1 MYNINGFEFNFRRN
15 KQTKQPNI
23 ESPLLL
29 HPLLTKYTES
39 KDQSTTTMAPKGSK
53 VTELTLTDRKAIFTS
68 LISEVKDGVLIR
80 GSIAKIAK
88 IVGTTGVTVSRV
100 WKQSIQKI
108 AHSLNNHN
116 HPNDVLTNL
125 HLLSVKDLP
134 DSLFKPGKYGNV
146 GQKQKY
152 DRDEIIQRTLEIPYR
167 QRKTYRALA
176 SKLGISHQLVYSLLK
191 KENIF
196 KRHRSSVLPTLT
208 EDNKYHRVM
217 HCMDKIDPASQTGT
231 RSEWKFKDFFDEVH
245 IDEKWFYL
253 CREKETYILISDRE
267 EGPTRRTKHKSHIT
281 KIMFMCAQARPRWVA
296 RENQYWDGKIG
307 MWPIGSFEP
316 AERASANRPR
326 GTMVW
331 RNKKLDIGEY
341 LKVMCENI
349 IPAIREKW
357 PTTQWND
364 NSFKVIIQQDG
375 ATPHR
380 INNDARWLNFLQEQG
395 LQDKIKLIT
404 QPPNSPDLNI
414 NDLGFFRALQ
424 TQYHMLCPRNAAQII
439 EMVLVSYEDYDRRKI
454 NRIWVTYQTVMNQIL
469 QCNGDNAY
477 QIPHM
482 NKEKLEREG
491 NLPVSIPV
499 TAAAMA
505 YWH

>member
-1 MYNINGFEFNFRRN
+1 
-15 KQTKQPNI
+15 
-23 ESPLLL
+23 
-29 HPLLTKYTES
+29 
-39 KDQSTTTMAPKGSK
+39 MAPKGTK
-53 VTELTLTDRKAIFTS
+53 VTELTLINRKAIFTT
-68 LISEVKDGVLIR
+68 LLTMVKNGVLCR
-80 GSIAKIAK
+80 GAIAQVAKIM
-88 IVGTTGVTVSRV
+88 GTTGDTVSRV
-100 WKQSIQKI
+100 WKQTIQKI
-108 AHSLNNHN
+108 ARHLNNHN
-116 HPNDVLTNL
+116 HPNDVLTTL

-134 DSLFKPGKYGNV
+134 DDLFKAGKLGTV
-146 GQKQKY
+146 GKKQKY
-152 DRDEIIQRTLEIPYR
+152 DREEIIQRTLEIPFR
-167 QRKTYRALA
+167 LRKTYRALA
-176 SKLGISHQLVYSLLK
+176 SKLGVSHQLISNLLK

-196 KRHRSSVLPTLT
+196 KRHKSSVLPTLT

-217 HCMDKIDPASQTGT
+217 HCLDKVDPRTQNAT
-231 RSEWKFKDFFDEVH
+231 RSGWKFKDFFDEVH

-281 KIMFMCAQARPRWVA
+281 KIMFMCAQARPQWFA

-364 NSFKVIIQQDG
+364 PAFTITVQQDG
-375 ATPHR
+375 ATPHK
-380 INNDARWLNFLQEQG
+380 INNDARWLGFLQEQG
-395 LQDKIKLIT
+395 LQNKIKLVT

-424 TQYHMLCPRNAAQII
+424 TQYHMLCPRNAEQII

-454 NRIWVTYQTVMNQIL
+454 NRIWVTYQTVMNEII
-469 QCNGDNAY
+469 QCDGDNTY
-477 QIPHM
+477 KIPHM

-499 TAAAMA
+499 TPAALA